1 MLVEFLGVRGGDAE
15 DASMAGFGHGPAEQA
30 EPENEAYA
38 QLRARYGLVLF
49 GLYLALYG
57 GFVLLNAFV
66 PEWMEITPL
75 WGVNLAILYGF
86 GLIAAALL
94 LALVYSWLCTA
105 AAGRFE
111 NPTGDEGGRP

>member
-1 MLVEFLGVRGGDAE
+1 
-15 DASMAGFGHGPAEQA
+15 
-30 EPENEAYA
+30 
-38 QLRARYGLVLF
+38 
-49 GLYLALYG
+49 
-57 GFVLLNAFV
+57 
-66 PEWMEITPL
+66 MEITPL